1 MQENNYAELEDETAS
16 GGERAKQTER
26 PINPQQHQQQPQKP
40 IQSQSSTSSSASNSA
55 SKKDKSKKSK
65 DVSLIL
71 IRDVYRYGK
80 SVSIPIS
87 ILKFDID
94 ISGKFSF
101 DIDTIYRYIIY

>member
-26 PINPQQHQQQPQKP
+26 PINPQQHLQQPQKP
-40 IQSQSSTSSSASNSA
+40 IQSQSSTSMGSSSASNSA

-71 IRDVYRYGK
+71 I
-80 SVSIPIS
+80 
-87 ILKFDID
+87 LKDFMLNFYC
-94 ISGKFSF
+94 SLHHCVKLN
-101 DIDTIYRYIIY
+101 YQK